1 LRNLENF
8 AKSKGY
14 SYTTVEDLKNIV
26 VKDKL
31 LVNNYWHEKNMAAN
45 KDLFTQLTKNN
56 NEL

>member
-1 LRNLENF
+1 MENY

-14 SYTTVEDLKNIV
+14 LYTTVEDLKNIV

-31 LVNNYWHEKNMAAN
+31 LVNSYWHEKNMVAN
-45 KDLFTQLTKNN
+45 KDLFAQLTKNN